1 MVRKSVYL
9 ALMTAFIGA
18 SAHAQ
23 KPITAPTEGDMYC
36 SDVRSTQAPP
46 RDTYVISGPE
56 ADKRIAYSQGN
67 TVFINKGADQGVKVG
82 DEFLV
87 SRVEHDDLKQE
98 WFKKQNMIL
107 HAMGNLYKDVG
118 RLRVVSVQPKISV
131 AEIVQSCDLIYRDDL
146 VQPFAERPAPSYKP
160 TQNFDIYA
168 PPSGKAKAM
177 VVEAKEFGQS
187 AGAGTIV
194 YVNLGSAQGVKVGDY
209 FRVFHYVGQNDEY
222 AYQERNTQYS
232 EFGFGTTPVAYKSTE
247 LPRTVLG
254 EGIVVR
260 VGPNAAT
267 VLLTVS
273 QREIYAGDYVEL
285 E

>member
-1 MVRKSVYL
+1 MVRKFVYL
-9 ALMTAFIGA
+9 AMITALMGA

-23 KPITAPTEGDMYC
+23 KTITAPTDVDMYC
-36 SDVRSTQAPP
+36 SNVISTQAPR
-46 RDTYVISGPE
+46 RDIYIISGPE
-56 ADKRIAYSQGN
+56 AEKRLAYSQGN

-82 DEFLV
+82 DEFSV

-107 HAMGNLYKDVG
+107 RAMGDLYKDVA

-131 AEIVQSCDLIYRDDL
+131 AEIVQSCDLIYRDDI
-146 VQPFAERPAPSYKP
+146 VQAFTERPAPSYKP
-160 TQNFDIYA
+160 AQTFDIYA
-168 PPSGKAKAM
+168 PSSGKAKAM
-177 VVEAKEFGQS
+177 VVGIKGFSQATAEG
-187 AGAGTIV
+187 GIV

-209 FRVFHYVGQNDEY
+209 FRVFHYPGQSGEY
-222 AYQERNTQYS
+222 AYQETNTQYS
-232 EFGFGTTPVAYKSTE
+232 EFGFGTAPVAYKSTD
-247 LPRTVLG
+247 LPRSILG

-267 VLLTVS
+267 VLVTVS
-273 QREIYAGDYVEL
+273 QRDIFAGDYVEL